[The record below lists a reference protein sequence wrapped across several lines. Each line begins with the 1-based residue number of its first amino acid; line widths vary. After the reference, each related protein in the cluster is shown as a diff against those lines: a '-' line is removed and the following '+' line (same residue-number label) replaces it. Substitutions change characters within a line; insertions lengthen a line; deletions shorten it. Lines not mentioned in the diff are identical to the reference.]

1 MIRKAPKKAYSR
13 PRLRNLGL
21 VRRLTKFSF

>member
-1 MIRKAPKKAYSR
+1 MMIVDRRR

-21 VRRLTKFSF
+21 RQNKTALAFK